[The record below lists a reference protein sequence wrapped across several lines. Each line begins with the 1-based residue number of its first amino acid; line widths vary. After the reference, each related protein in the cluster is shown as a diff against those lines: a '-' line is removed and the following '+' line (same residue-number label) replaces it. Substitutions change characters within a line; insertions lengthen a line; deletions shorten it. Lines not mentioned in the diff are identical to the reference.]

1 MHISRAWAF
10 LSLLILSKGNA
21 KASRTGKQPVGS
33 SRLFLLL
40 IMLNIGVR
48 EAQYSKFNMKETLI
62 ATLMLLA
69 FCSCN
74 NTSKE
79 QSYSEGEDRLSNLAV
94 VDNDAEGTQEGIK
107 FLEDFYAGP
116 FLSGEGDLKDFISS
130 SFLSKITKTYYDPMD
145 DCNYEG
151 YDLSAFGGMN
161 SVEPRGSVK
170 GISRCNNDWYDVA
183 YVDEWSGTNEIE
195 IVKIKIA
202 KNNGKYQI
210 VSTDRVDEVSSSSNN
225 SSNHDSASGSSS
237 YRSEEERLNAE
248 VSDAYDVLD
257 NTMQEIVYELATN
270 GNRKTHVI
278 EVNIRKLEPAY
289 NNFRDASNRLSNY

>member
-1 MHISRAWAF
+1 
-10 LSLLILSKGNA
+10 
-21 KASRTGKQPVGS
+21 
-33 SRLFLLL
+33 
-40 IMLNIGVR
+40 
-48 EAQYSKFNMKETLI
+48 MKKSLI
-62 ATLMLLA
+62 AVIMLLA

-74 NTSKE
+74 NAKHE
-79 QSYSEGEDRLSNLAV
+79 QPSNEDRLSNLAV

-116 FLSGEGDLKDFISS
+116 FLSGEGDFKDFVSS
-130 SFLSKITKTYYDPMD
+130 SLLSKITKSYYDPMD
-145 DCNYEG
+145 DRDYEG
-151 YDLSAFGGMN
+151 YDLSAFGGMH
-161 SVEPRGSVK
+161 SIEPRGSVK
-170 GISRCNNDWYDVA
+170 GISRCKDDWYDVA

-202 KNNGKYQI
+202 KSNGKYQI

-225 SSNHDSASGSSS
+225 SSNYNSGTGSSS

-257 NTMQEIVYELATN
+257 NIMQEIVYELATN

-289 NNFRDASNRLSNY
+289 NNFRDASNRLSNYYRRNGQDFEANGTDITFDAIRKKVIQLNERLMRL

>member
-1 MHISRAWAF
+1 
-10 LSLLILSKGNA
+10 
-21 KASRTGKQPVGS
+21 
-33 SRLFLLL
+33 
-40 IMLNIGVR
+40 
-48 EAQYSKFNMKETLI
+48 MKKSLI
-62 ATLMLLA
+62 AVTMLLA

-74 NTSKE
+74 NAKHE
-79 QSYSEGEDRLSNLAV
+79 QPSNEDRLSNLAV

-116 FLSGEGDLKDFISS
+116 FLSGEGDFKDFVSS
-130 SFLSKITKTYYDPMD
+130 SLLSKITKSYYDPMD
-145 DCNYEG
+145 DRDYEG
-151 YDLSAFGGMN
+151 YDLSAFGGMH
-161 SVEPRGSVK
+161 SIEPRGSVK
-170 GISRCNNDWYDVA
+170 GISRCKDDWYDVA

-202 KNNGKYQI
+202 KSNGKYQI

-225 SSNHDSASGSSS
+225 SSNYNSGSGSSS

-257 NTMQEIVYELATN
+257 NIMQEIVYELATN

-289 NNFRDASNRLSNY
+289 NNFRDASNRLSNYYRRNGQDFEANGTDITFDAIRKKVIQLNERLMRL

>member
-1 MHISRAWAF
+1 
-10 LSLLILSKGNA
+10 
-21 KASRTGKQPVGS
+21 
-33 SRLFLLL
+33 
-40 IMLNIGVR
+40 
-48 EAQYSKFNMKETLI
+48 MKKSLI
-62 ATLMLLA
+62 AVIMLLA

-74 NTSKE
+74 NAKQE
-79 QSYSEGEDRLSNLAV
+79 QPSNEDRLSNLAV

-116 FLSGEGDLKDFISS
+116 FLSGEGDFKDFVSS
-130 SFLSKITKTYYDPMD
+130 SLLSKITKSYYDPMD
-145 DCNYEG
+145 DRDYEG
-151 YDLSAFGGMN
+151 YDLSAFGGMH
-161 SVEPRGSVK
+161 SIEPRGSVK
-170 GISRCNNDWYDVA
+170 GISRCKDDWYDVA

-202 KNNGKYQI
+202 KSNGKYQI

-225 SSNHDSASGSSS
+225 SSNYNSGTGSSS

-257 NTMQEIVYELATN
+257 NIMQEIVYELATN

-289 NNFRDASNRLSNY
+289 NNFRDASNRLSNYYRRNGQDFEANGTDITFDAIRKKVIQLNERLMRL